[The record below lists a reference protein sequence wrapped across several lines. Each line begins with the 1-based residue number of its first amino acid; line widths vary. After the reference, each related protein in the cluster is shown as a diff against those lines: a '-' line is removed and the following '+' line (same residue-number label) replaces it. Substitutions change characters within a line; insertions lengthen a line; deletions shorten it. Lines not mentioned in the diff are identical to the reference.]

1 MLVYLPKMITIN
13 LEEYPL
19 FSKLPDAERYIRSI
33 LDQNHSIL
41 EAQQTSLLSY
51 QCSAIVDKVIET
63 CQDSLEP
70 VFDQLSHATSK
81 ISDYSDKLP
90 CLEKSTIKG
99 NVFENEIESF
109 LLENL
114 SSQEYSVESVSK
126 VKHSVDFLISN
137 KVIDIMF
144 DSKHYKASV
153 PTKELDKLKE
163 DMYARKIRCGML
175 VSYESK
181 IAKHKTID
189 MELYTDKVGSVCCIL
204 VLGNVRRMPN
214 VIIEGIYYLEM
225 IFTKVLLN
233 TSYLQ
238 EKKNDEFIS
247 ELEKTFE
254 RISELTEMF
263 EEHKE
268 CVEKSLRRFE
278 RQLHEMLI
286 VLREKNRNGAK
297 ASA

>member
-1 MLVYLPKMITIN
+1 
-13 LEEYPL
+13 
-19 FSKLPDAERYIRSI
+19 
-33 LDQNHSIL
+33 
-41 EAQQTSLLSY
+41 
-51 QCSAIVDKVIET
+51 
-63 CQDSLEP
+63 
-70 VFDQLSHATSK
+70 
-81 ISDYSDKLP
+81 
-90 CLEKSTIKG
+90 
-99 NVFENEIESF
+99 
-109 LLENL
+109 
-114 SSQEYSVESVSK
+114 
-126 VKHSVDFLISN
+126 
-137 KVIDIMF
+137 
-144 DSKHYKASV
+144 
-153 PTKELDKLKE
+153 
-163 DMYARKIRCGML
+163 MYARKIRCGML

-189 MELYTDKVGSVCCIL
+189 MELYTDKAGSVCCIL

-225 IFTKVLLN
+225 IFTKLLLN

-238 EKKNDEFIS
+238 EKENDEFIS